1 MNIIDNQLVVSPR
14 DLIAELE
21 CSHRL
26 TLDYA
31 INKFGLDLSKTQSGP
46 ELKLLENLGKAHEKR
61 IIEELRLKGEVITIG
76 KPDFTQVSLEKAT
89 KQTLDAIAKGVETI
103 TQACLFTG
111 DFLGFADFLI
121 IEKDA
126 AGNSLKDD
134 QGRFIYNPVD
144 AKSARTE
151 KRGAVLQVAAYAHA
165 MCELGLARPRTIQL
179 WLGGDKQWQ
188 AQADDLIDLAAE
200 FLQRVRTRLSEQTS
214 IPEDLWAAP
223 RESCVR
229 CHWIDN
235 CVKGRK
241 DADDIC
247 LTQGIRSSTRLALVE
262 AGITTMSQL
271 AEAKIEQRPRSPK
284 EVSPETFNTLVAQA
298 DIQIRGRV
306 NSSVILSEPKELK
319 ALGLLPPPS
328 EGDIWFDMEGDP
340 FGENGDGLEYMF
352 GYTFLKPDSSPSFET
367 FEATDRASEKTA
379 FIGFIDMILQRQEIF
394 PDMHIYH
401 YAAYE
406 PSRMGLLSQRHGV
419 LEREVDQLLRSG
431 IFVDLYSVVRK
442 SFRFSSD
449 SMSIKDVE
457 QIYQGKRIK
466 DEGVTTAIDSVIEF
480 EKAATYR
487 QLGDHEKY
495 EEIVAKIR
503 AYNKVDCDSTRQL
516 DLWLRK
522 QAVDF
527 GVDILALRSE
537 ALATSSE
544 IQDVLD
550 PIAIQLMENI
560 PSDSTMR
567 TQDEQALA
575 LLASAVSFHW
585 RESKPVWWNIF
596 DRAKADLE
604 DFESYNDVVLA
615 SNVSAT
621 DWVEPQGRTRNHK
634 RIITLQAE
642 DIEIDHIIEVQHR
655 PHLLYDATPIGF
667 NQMHGSDRG
676 FEAISKIISIAGDTI
691 QVEES
696 TSGDLWAELPIALL
710 PGAPINTA
718 PIQAVLRD
726 GLGTS
731 ILARK
736 KLPVDLFPQT
746 SWADLLLKRKP
757 RQLDGQ
763 PLRHTGPTK
772 KIEDIV
778 HSLHQSANSYVA
790 VQGPPGTGKTYVG
803 KHVIAQLAA
812 QGWKIGVTAQSHA
825 VIENILDGVVGVD
838 PTIHIAKKA
847 QEGSK
852 AKRYHQDKIDIWAG
866 NQNGGYV
873 LGGTVWTFSNPK
885 IQSLGLD
892 LIVIDEAG
900 QFSLANTLAA
910 ASCAMRTLLLG
921 DPQQLPQVSQAT
933 HPDPVEISVLGHLMG
948 EDKTISDE
956 YGYFLEFTYRM
967 HPALTASV
975 SRLQYDNR
983 LFSDAM
989 CEERMLTGVEP
1000 GLHIIE
1006 VEHEGNT
1013 VKSEEEA
1020 NEILKRIPKLIGKDW
1035 SDVVQGKLLPARG
1048 ISEEDIVIVAAYNRQ
1063 VRFIKSLLAVR
1074 GYQNI
1079 RVGTVDKFQGQEAPI
1094 VFVSMATSSSE
1105 DLPRG
1110 IEFLL
1115 SPNRLNVAISRAQWA
1130 CYLLRS
1136 PQLSRME
1143 PASAKGMVYLG
1154 KFVSLCR
1161 RA

>member
-1 MNIIDNQLVVSPR
+1 
-14 DLIAELE
+14 
-21 CSHRL
+21 
-26 TLDYA
+26 
-31 INKFGLDLSKTQSGP
+31 
-46 ELKLLENLGKAHEKR
+46 
-61 IIEELRLKGEVITIG
+61 
-76 KPDFTQVSLEKAT
+76 
-89 KQTLDAIAKGVETI
+89 
-103 TQACLFTG
+103 
-111 DFLGFADFLI
+111 
-121 IEKDA
+121 
-126 AGNSLKDD
+126 
-134 QGRFIYNPVD
+134 
-144 AKSARTE
+144 
-151 KRGAVLQVAAYAHA
+151 
-165 MCELGLARPRTIQL
+165 
-179 WLGGDKQWQ
+179 
-188 AQADDLIDLAAE
+188 
-200 FLQRVRTRLSEQTS
+200 
-214 IPEDLWAAP
+214 
-223 RESCVR
+223 
-229 CHWIDN
+229 
-235 CVKGRK
+235 
-241 DADDIC
+241 
-247 LTQGIRSSTRLALVE
+247 
-262 AGITTMSQL
+262 
-271 AEAKIEQRPRSPK
+271 
-284 EVSPETFNTLVAQA
+284 
-298 DIQIRGRV
+298 
-306 NSSVILSEPKELK
+306 
-319 ALGLLPPPS
+319 
-328 EGDIWFDMEGDP
+328 MEGDP

-352 GYTFLKPDSSPSFET
+352 GYTFLEPDGSPGFKT
-367 FEATDRASEKTA
+367 FESTDRASEKIA
-379 FIGFIDMILQRQEIF
+379 FNNFINMVLQRQEDF

-406 PSRMGLLSQRHGV
+406 PSRMGLLSQRHGI

-480 EKAATYR
+480 EKAATYK

-516 DLWLRK
+516 DLWLRN
-522 QAVDF
+522 QALEF
-527 GVDILALRSE
+527 GIDLIAMRAKTLE
-537 ALATSSE
+537 AISDQ
-544 IQDVLD
+544 QDVLD
-550 PIAIQLMENI
+550 PIAVQLLEEV
-560 PSDSTMR
+560 PSDSSAR
-567 TQDEQALA
+567 SSDEQALA

-596 DRAKADLE
+596 DRAKSDLE

-615 SNVSAT
+615 SNVSTT

-634 RIITLQAE
+634 RIVTLQAE
-642 DIEIDHIIEVQHR
+642 GIEIDHIIDVQQR
-655 PHLLYDATPIGF
+655 PHILYDVAPIGF
-667 NQMHGSDRG
+667 NQIHGSDRG
-676 FEAISKIISIAGDTI
+676 FEAVSKIISITGDTI

-726 GLGTS
+726 ELGTS

-736 KLPVDLFPQT
+736 KLPVDLFPLT

-763 PLRHTGPTK
+763 PLRHTGPSK

-778 HSLHQSANSYVA
+778 HSLLQSANSYVA

-812 QGWKIGVTAQSHA
+812 KGWKIGVTAQSHA
-825 VIENILDGVVGVD
+825 VIENILDGVVDVD
-838 PTIHIAKKA
+838 PSIHIAKKA

-852 AKRYHQDKIDIWAG
+852 AKRYHQDKIDTWAG

-885 IQSLGLD
+885 IRSLGLD

-910 ASCAMRTLLLG
+910 ASCANRTLLLG

-933 HPDPVEISVLGHLMG
+933 HPDQVEISVLGHLMG
-948 EDKTISDE
+948 DDKTISEDF
-956 YGYFLEFTYRM
+956 GYFLEFTYRM
-967 HPALTASV
+967 HPSLTAAV
-975 SRLQYDNR
+975 SRLQYDSK
-983 LFSDAM
+983 LFSDSICGKRLLA
-989 CEERMLTGVEP
+989 EVEP
-1000 GLHIIE
+1000 GLHIVE

-1020 NEILKRIPKLIGKDW
+1020 NEILNRIPKLLGKEW
-1035 SDVVQGKLLPARG
+1035 SDVVQGKSQLARR

-1063 VRFIKSLLAVR
+1063 VRCIKSLLNAH
-1074 GYQNI
+1074 GYQDI

-1115 SPNRLNVAISRAQWA
+1115 SPNRLNVAISRAQWV

-1161 RA
+1161 RASL